1 MKIEL
6 KNFKFYPNLSEE
18 TYCFQANIW
27 VNGTKCGMAENRGYG
42 GETDIMHDGTE
53 ISRKLYHEAEAYC
66 LTLPPITWESAMIGK
81 TLQLDMNL
89 TRYIDEMVDVLVK
102 QKEDELNAKKM
113 TKKMQK
119 AILIGNDDKYQ
130 EIGFNMPLK
139 EVWQNH
145 PDYFKK
151 VLKEKLNQ
159 YAKNGY
165 RLLNTNIP
173 MQFLN

>member
-6 KNFKFYPNLSEE
+6 KNFKFYDKLSEE
-18 TYCFQANIW
+18 TYCFQATIW
-27 VNGTKCGMAENRGYG
+27 VDGVKCGIAENRGIG
-42 GETDIMHDGTE
+42 GETDYYHDCTE
-53 ISRKLYHEAEAYC
+53 ASRELIKLAEVYC
-66 LTLPPITWESAMIGK
+66 QSLPPITWNSSINGK
-81 TLQLDMNL
+81 VLELEMNL
-89 TRYIDEMVDVLVK
+89 TRYIDEMVEVLVK
-102 QKEDELNAKKM
+102 KKEDDLNAKILI
-113 TKKMQK
+113 KKMQK
-119 AILIGNDDKYQ
+119 AILIGNQDKYQ
-130 EIGFNMPLK
+130 EIGFKMPLK

-145 PDYFKK
+145 PDYFKQ